1 MKKEEDNIL
10 LICGREMME
19 KMNKL
24 FKKELKKNMKQT
36 KQTTQK
42 ISRTTAVDLINNSKG
57 RFITV
62 TFTTKDNRVRTING
76 PRKNQTQLGNIT
88 VYSIKD
94 KGYRSFDPKNLTS
107 LKVNS
112 QSYKVQ

>member
-1 MKKEEDNIL
+1 MIIYTGIEGLQQIKRI
-10 LICGREMME
+10 
-19 KMNKL
+19 
-24 FKKELKKNMKQT
+24 FKKELKKNMKQTKQT

-88 VYSIKD
+88 IYSVKD
-94 KGYRSFDPKNLTS
+94 KGYRSFDPKNLTA